1 MATHANALAV
11 MAKAPLAGQVKT
23 RLLPALTAQE
33 AADLS
38 RALLVDQLTQLQE
51 LDATDFYLVFAPN
64 EARSLMT
71 ELAPPCFCLL
81 PQQGDDLGAR
91 MEAVFAELS
100 QRGNKNIVLIGGDLA
115 PVPLRYFAEAYA
127 FLESSKKRVV
137 LGPSRDGGYYLVGCN
152 QPTPQIFQSMSWSH
166 SQVLAQTRD
175 KLTRLQIDYR
185 LLPPWFDIDTPDDL
199 RYLESI
205 LDAVLEKRMPN
216 TLPLLRRLDLKQNP
230 ANQSGF

>member
-1 MATHANALAV
+1 
-11 MAKAPLAGQVKT
+11 MAKAPAAGQVKT

-51 LDATDFYLVFAPN
+51 IDGTDFYLVFAPN

-166 SQVLAQTRD
+166 SQVLAQTLD
-175 KLTRLQIDYR
+175 KLTRLQIDYH